1 MNRLGCLERLYLEG
15 CKRLKSIPELSS
27 SILEIKAEN
36 CTSLETVST
45 PQLPCGERIFFKFFN
60 CFKLVNTNLFIDN
73 VETATDNQDN
83 DSVFGRYYH
92 MTMSL
97 PGSDIPDW
105 FNHQSRGSSVTV
117 QLPPNW
123 LADNFLGFAICAI
136 SNLRGADNRKTLTS
150 ASCCCTLK
158 ENDGQDN
165 FYFPLFH
172 FLDGT
177 DVPLQSDHMFLGYTN
192 SRTLRESSC
201 ERKYTEARFR
211 IVVGDEYI
219 SADSTT
225 LEDCTW
231 IKSCGVRLFP
241 MSPPFSV
248 DLICNLENRETEI
261 RSSAQEGT
269 LERGKETMGVTV
281 QEVGEECSGGPIRCC
296 FSLSG
301 CTISLRKRRR
311 EREK

>member
-1 MNRLGCLERLYLEG
+1 
-15 CKRLKSIPELSS
+15 
-27 SILEIKAEN
+27 
-36 CTSLETVST
+36 
-45 PQLPCGERIFFKFFN
+45 
-60 CFKLVNTNLFIDN
+60 
-73 VETATDNQDN
+73 
-83 DSVFGRYYH
+83 